1 MAISFCEALE
11 IAQEKYPYRI
21 NHYEEYEKYFVFD
34 FDDGTEYV
42 GGDRSPIVIR
52 KSDSAALNYAPI
64 FFDPDADAEDVGPV
78 ISEGTV

>member
-1 MAISFCEALE
+1 MAVSFREALK
-11 IAQEKYPYRI
+11 IAQNKYPYRI
-21 NHYEEYEKYFVFD
+21 NHCEEYEKYFVFD

-64 FFDPDADAEDVGPV
+64 FFNLDADAEDVGDAV
-78 ISEGTV
+78 SEGYI